1 MACRSAARVYADQ
14 GSYLVDFFH
23 LSDYLAAA
31 AHMCCP
37 DDPTK
42 WRKEAQLLVKAG
54 QISQVLNALELHLE
68 PQSTADKD
76 APVRWCHRYIR
87 NRPGQFAYDR
97 AIAAGLP
104 IGSGEI
110 ESAHRYVIQRRLK
123 IAGAWWLEDNAHK
136 MLVLRTVREN
146 GGWAKYWEQ
155 SNTLCAA

>member
-146 GGWAKYWEQ
+146 GGWAKYW
-155 SNTLCAA
+155 